1 MTIDELV
8 RRTLRDWSE
17 EARDPADLASRA
29 LGRRRR
35 SRVRTFAVVAG
46 ATAAVVAGAFAV
58 PGLVAGGVP
67 GPDGTEPAVAVATGS
82 DPSTAP
88 DPSAGT
94 RETLG
99 DADSATPETLVA
111 AGDTAVYAYYT
122 WRNEKVVGNR
132 EARRLTWYLHD
143 GDSGTY
149 EKTPWAWLDPAPG
162 GESAAVLESI
172 PANRVGVVTVRGGE
186 VRWFDLEHPAGA
198 LSWSPDGT
206 RLLVTNY
213 DDDPDQVEVTGKDS
227 WNVVPATRTGFTLID
242 PAAGRQD
249 FRPIAAGDSGSVS
262 RRDFF
267 WNADGTLIW
276 EWNNGAP
283 SDGGPDRN
291 PRKFY
296 GPDGAPR
303 SVPPD
308 DSVGRG
314 QRQQAGLSPGG
325 RWLASDSPDRT
336 AVTALKDMRTGE
348 VRPLKPIDGYWI
360 EQLAAWA
367 DDEHVIAWAC
377 ELKGTDGCVKSEF
390 RNRLLLVDV
399 QGGAV
404 VPLTGYRENS
414 QRPGAWVPVFSRR

>member
-8 RRTLRDWSE
+8 RRTLHGWSE
-17 EARDPADLASRA
+17 EARVPADLASRA

-58 PGLVAGGVP
+58 PDLVAGGFP
-67 GPDGTEPAVAVATGS
+67 GSDGTAPAVAVATGS
-82 DPSTAP
+82 DPSAAP
-88 DPSAGT
+88 GPSAGT

-99 DADSATPETLVA
+99 DADSAPPETLVA

-132 EARRLTWYLHD
+132 EARRLTWHLYD

-172 PANRVGVVTVRGGE
+172 PARRVGVVTVRGGD

-198 LSWSPDGT
+198 VSWSPDGT

-213 DDDPDQVEVTGKDS
+213 DDDPDQVEVMGKDA
-227 WNVVPATRTGFTLID
+227 WTVIPAARTGFTLID

-249 FRPIAAGDSGSVS
+249 FHPAAVESDGGGAS
-262 RRDFF
+262 RQDFF

-276 EWNNGAP
+276 EWTSPGR
-283 SDGGPDRN
+283 SK
-291 PRKFY
+291 KFY
-296 GPDGAPR
+296 GMDGVPR
-303 SVPPD
+303 PVPPD
-308 DSVGRG
+308 EPVKRE
-314 QRQQAGLSPGG
+314 QAAGLSPGG
-325 RWLASDSPDRT
+325 RWLASNSPDRT
-336 AVTALKDMRTGE
+336 AVTAVKDMKSGE
-348 VRPLKPIDGYWI
+348 VKPLRPVDGYWI

-367 DDEHVIAWAC
+367 DDGHVIAWAC
-377 ELKGTDGCVKSEF
+377 ELKGADGCVKSEF

-399 QGGAV
+399 RGGAV

-414 QRPGAWVPVFSRR
+414 LRPGAWAPVFSRR